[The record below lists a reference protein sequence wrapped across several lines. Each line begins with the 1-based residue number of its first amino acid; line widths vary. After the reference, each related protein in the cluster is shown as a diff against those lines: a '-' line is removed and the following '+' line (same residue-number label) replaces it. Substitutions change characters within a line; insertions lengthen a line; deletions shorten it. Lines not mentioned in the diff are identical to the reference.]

1 MADEDGPSRAL
12 MSLLR
17 PLCSDAW
24 VQCDSCALWRRVPK
38 EVSERLGDDDQW
50 CARELAIARA
60 RALFH
65 TYKRKQ
71 IGLGVC
77 FLAIFCP
84 NIEWQALG
92 GWGRFDRQNRDGL
105 LEFSSGHAG
114 ALLPPLQSTCSSLY
128 RAPGGILLGLFLSG
142 LVV

>member
-60 RALFH
+60 RAPS
-65 TYKRKQ
+65 
-71 IGLGVC
+71 
-77 FLAIFCP
+77 LATS
-84 NIEWQALG
+84 
-92 GWGRFDRQNRDGL
+92 RD
-105 LEFSSGHAG
+105 LERPDLTPPPPSS
-114 ALLPPLQSTCSSLY
+114 PPLNPPS
-128 RAPGGILLGLFLSG
+128 PGSAA
-142 LVV
+142 